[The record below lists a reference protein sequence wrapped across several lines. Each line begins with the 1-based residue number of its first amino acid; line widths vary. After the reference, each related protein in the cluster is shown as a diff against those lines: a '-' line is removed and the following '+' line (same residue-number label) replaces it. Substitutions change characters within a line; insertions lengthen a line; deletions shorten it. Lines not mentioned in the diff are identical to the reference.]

1 MTTTVTVAT
10 ELAAIA
16 RSFYLAFDSGTPSR
30 MDELV
35 AADAVDHDGA
45 TGDEPART
53 TMRGL
58 VAMLGAGFSDYR
70 HDIELLQQAGPD
82 LVFIRWRMEG
92 IHSGDVYGMKPTG
105 RRVTLRGHDVIRV
118 RDGQIVEVWHI
129 EQLLQLVQQIQA
141 PG

>member
-1 MTTTVTVAT
+1 MTTTVSND
-10 ELAAIA
+10 LAAVA
-16 RSFYLAFDSGTPSR
+16 RRFYLAFDSGTPAR
-30 MDELV
+30 MDELI

-70 HDIELLQQAGPD
+70 HDLELVLPAGPD
-82 LVFIRWRMEG
+82 LVFVRWRMEG
-92 IHSGDVYGMKPTG
+92 THSGDVYGMKATG

-118 RDGQIVEVWHI
+118 QGGLIVEVWHI
-129 EQLLQLVQQIQA
+129 EQLLQLVQQLQA
-141 PG
+141 AA